1 MPIMWVEIM
10 KSAYFGLVILS
21 FLMIFTTGFAYGTS
35 YHGIDGF
42 SGGTVQNDE
51 LKIVKQKS
59 GPKFVCASKSISS
72 GYDQNE
78 VTVSFYAR
86 ELASN
91 GKTPV
96 VMIDSD
102 THYEKYGNRTVE
114 SIVNSNNFSV
124 KLCLKQNVG
133 GSDPR
138 VIFFSNVRIDVTE
151 YIPPQ
156 SSSPPPP
163 PQPRD
168 SDGDGINDDVDRC
181 HLDPETY
188 NGYQDSDGCPD
199 TLPSSPTRT
208 QSDNL
213 IVPIV
218 GIIIASIIGGIIAAI
233 LKKKKPKQIVESV
246 IIHYACPACSVK
258 LSEPD
263 HNGRQNCEN
272 CGWSS

>member
-1 MPIMWVEIM
+1 MEIM
-10 KSAYFGLVILS
+10 KSAYFGFVILS
-21 FLMIFTTGFAYGTS
+21 FLMIFTTGFAYGAS

-72 GYDQNE
+72 SYDQSE

-91 GKTPV
+91 GKRPV

-102 THYEKYGNRTVE
+102 THYEKVGNRTVE

-138 VIFFSNVRIDVTE
+138 VIFYSNVRIDVSE

-156 SSSPPPP
+156 SPSSSSSPSPSSSSSSSPSP
-163 PQPRD
+163 SPAPERD
-168 SDGDGINDDVDRC
+168 SDRDGF
-181 HLDPETY
+181 P
-188 NGYQDSDGCPD
+188 DS
-199 TLPSSPTRT
+199 R
-208 QSDNL
+208 
-213 IVPIV
+213 
-218 GIIIASIIGGIIAAI
+218 
-233 LKKKKPKQIVESV
+233 
-246 IIHYACPACSVK
+246 
-258 LSEPD
+258 
-263 HNGRQNCEN
+263 
-272 CGWSS
+272 